1 MHRNLQ
7 PTQNRSM
14 EEDLKAMM
22 CADALGIAKS
32 TINSL
37 TAFHGNASRIYSPS
51 DCRGGMLKKLA
62 KIHPKVQVGSAYHE
76 RALLLH
82 FLST

>member
-22 CADALGIAKS
+22 CADGLGIARS
-32 TINSL
+32 TIIAL
-37 TAFHGNASRIYSPS
+37 TAFHSKASRIYGPFRCS
-51 DCRGGMLKKLA
+51 DEKLKKLA
-62 KIHPKVQVGSAYHE
+62 KTRPKVQVGSAYHE